1 MDLRQLAAPLAG
13 GLWIGAS
20 ALLMLAANGRVL
32 GVSGIFNGIFLNN
45 TPGDRGWRVAFVA
58 GMVLSGLA
66 MSLMMPGAIAPTP
79 LRSLGATAVAG
90 LIVGVGTQLGSG
102 CTSGHGVCGIGR
114 GSKRSIVA
122 TITFMATGIL
132 TVTLIRHLL
141 GGTI

>member
-1 MDLRQLAAPLAG
+1 MNLMQFAAPLAG
-13 GLWIGAS
+13 GLLIGLS

-32 GVSGIFNGIFLNN
+32 GVSGIFNGIFINSSHH
-45 TPGDRGWRVAFVA
+45 DRGWRVAFVV
-58 GMVLSGLA
+58 GMVLSGIA
-66 MSLMMPGAIAPTP
+66 MSFALPGAIAPTP